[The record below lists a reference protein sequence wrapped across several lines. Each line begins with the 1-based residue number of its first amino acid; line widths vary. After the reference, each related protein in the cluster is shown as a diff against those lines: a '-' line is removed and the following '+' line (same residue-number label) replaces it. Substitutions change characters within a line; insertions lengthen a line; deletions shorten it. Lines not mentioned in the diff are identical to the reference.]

1 MKKKRIISALLAL
14 VMGIGCVG
22 FTACEDASE
31 NSSSGGSS
39 SENSSSGNDGSEEE
53 VVTFYFAEKKAELP
67 VGAGYATSLVG
78 LEDGEVVTYSSND
91 ETVATVDGS
100 GIVTGVK
107 IGSAVIKATTN
118 TGKTALVAVTVLDN
132 AMVAIPYVK
141 LSFPMN
147 ILYRQRFCIKGK
159 R

>member
-22 FTACEDASE
+22 FTACKDGEEGSSME
-31 NSSSGGSS
+31 SSSSV
-39 SENSSSGNDGSEEE
+39 EEKE
-53 VVTFYFAEKKAELP
+53 EIETFYFAEKKAELP
-67 VGAGYATSLVG
+67 VGAGYATFLVG

-91 ETVATVDGS
+91 ETVATVDES

-118 TGKTALVAVTVLDN
+118 TGKTALVCN
-132 AMVAIPYVK
+132 KYFK
-141 LSFPMN
+141 
-147 ILYRQRFCIKGK
+147 
-159 R
+159 